1 MASLTPKNFYIGNAT
16 GANIYTTA
24 NVVTNY
30 SIIKN
35 INICNTSNDANAT
48 ASVHILTDGASP
60 SSDNKIIS
68 NVPVIR
74 ADVLYYN
81 TSIVVPG
88 NSKIYVSSSNSLVTF
103 SISGVE
109 YA

>member
-1 MASLTPKNFYIGNAT
+1 MANLTPKNLYIGNST
-16 GANIYTTA
+16 GGNVYTTA
-24 NVVTNY
+24 NVITNY

-35 INICNTSNDANAT
+35 INICNTDSAANAT
-48 ASVHILTDGASP
+48 ASVHILVDGAAP

-68 NVPVIR
+68 NIPVVR
-74 ADVLYYN
+74 SDVLYYN
-81 TSIVVPG
+81 TSIVVPA

-103 SISGVE
+103 AISGVE